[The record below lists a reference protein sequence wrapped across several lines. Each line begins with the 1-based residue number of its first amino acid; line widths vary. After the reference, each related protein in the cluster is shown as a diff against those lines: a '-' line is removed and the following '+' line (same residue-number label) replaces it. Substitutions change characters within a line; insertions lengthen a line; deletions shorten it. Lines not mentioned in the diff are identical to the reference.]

1 MLRNLFGL
9 AVGAI
14 VGLGAIYAWQLLG
27 HLIFPFPTMDPLD
40 PAKREMLAHMSFL
53 AQAWIVGGYA
63 VGVAVGGLLGNWIAD
78 ARWPAVMIAV
88 MTVGAFFATL
98 TIARQPLWMQV
109 VGILLP
115 LLVGLAVAATLG
127 TRRMA
132 QPSPSR
138 F

>member
-1 MLRNLFGL
+1 MLRTLVGL

-14 VGLGAIYAWQLLG
+14 VSLGAIYAWQLLG
-27 HLIFPFPTMDPLD
+27 HMIFPFPNMDPLD
-40 PAKREMLAHMSFL
+40 PNKREMLAHMSFA
-53 AQAWIVGGYA
+53 AQAWVVGGYA
-63 VGVAVGGLLGNWIAD
+63 VGVAVGGLLGNWITD

-109 VGILLP
+109 AGILLP
-115 LLVGLAVAATLG
+115 LLVGLAVAATVG

-132 QPSPSR
+132 QPNPSR

>member
-53 AQAWIVGGYA
+53 AQAWV
-63 VGVAVGGLLGNWIAD
+63 VGVVVGGLLGNWIAD
-78 ARWPAVMIAV
+78 ARWPAVLIAMMV
-88 MTVGAFFATL
+88 VGAFFATL
-98 TIARQPLWMQV
+98 TVARHPFWMQV
-109 VGILLP
+109 SGIVLP
-115 LLVGLAVAATLG
+115 LLAGLAVAATVG
-127 TRRMA
+127 RRTLTEI
-132 QPSPSR
+132 SPSR
-138 F
+138 P